1 MYYINT
7 GAMLVNSVFG
17 SKFFA
22 PFMFIC
28 NLFLFLLLF
37 SATHFECITVVSF
50 GLPTQIDNYVCTYL
64 CNLILSLC
72 MSAEGQYMPGFLKL
86 LLVTKLVF
94 VCLPPKALITNH
106 IKCTYVP
113 VITGKKILMLFSL
126 FM

>member
-1 MYYINT
+1 MPLPCLLT
-7 GAMLVNSVFG
+7 VFLDQ
-17 SKFFA
+17 SSLQSLCSYV
-22 PFMFIC
+22 C
-28 NLFLFLLLF
+28 NLFLFLSLL
-37 SATHFECITVVSF
+37 SETHFVCITVVSC
-50 GLPTQIDNYVCTYL
+50 GLPTQIDSYICTYL
-64 CNLILSLC
+64 CNLMLSLC

-113 VITGKKILMLFSL
+113 VITGKKILILFSL